1 MSSLSLP
8 CPLSLSLHS
17 TQHHLL
23 QKPLHSSINHKQKTT
38 TKDRALQASGE
49 GEEGKAD
56 GEVPRI
62 YVSHAIAWLVLLT
75 LASCPTVASVPVL
88 ARRYRAWLPIRQL
101 REMEVRGGTRERIG
115 ERGR

>member
-8 CPLSLSLHS
+8 CPLSLHS

-23 QKPLHSSINHKQKTT
+23 QKPLHSSINQKQKTT

-49 GEEGKAD
+49 GEEGKVD
-56 GEVPRI
+56 GDVPRI
-62 YVSHAIAWLVLLT
+62 YVFHTVAWLVLLT
-75 LASCPTVASVPVL
+75 LASCPTFASVPTP

-101 REMEVRGGTRERIG
+101 RETEVRGGTRERIG